1 MAMVG
6 EDSGSLYRRTHSL
19 SRLAWSW
26 VGSRLAPFYS
36 HQMNTINIVLD
47 IIIIIISVYVTWP
60 DPDRFDPL
68 QFCNIICYKSQN
80 TTNYTPLTHFSIS
93 YTIQTLKWTG

>member
-1 MAMVG
+1 LVLGRRPLGAVLHSSNKPG
-6 EDSGSLYRRTHSL
+6 VLSQWPCHDDS
-19 SRLAWSW
+19 
-26 VGSRLAPFYS
+26 
-36 HQMNTINIVLD
+36 TINIVLD